1 MRESSVE
8 LSFLE
13 AAAGECEAGR
23 ECVGMLSGA
32 DGALWAVLQTL
43 GAAQRS
49 SIVIGRSP
57 EKHEC
62 GKTVEPIQG
71 RAVS

>member
-1 MRESSVE
+1 
-8 LSFLE
+8 
-13 AAAGECEAGR
+13 
-23 ECVGMLSGA
+23 MLRGA
-32 DGALWAVLQTL
+32 DGALWVVLPTL

-57 EKHEC
+57 EKHEY